1 MLLRL
6 CVHSLV
12 LSAIGLV
19 WEGLSGGLFDGFGPL
34 NPVLFGRPSRVLAQ
48 LGVLLVDPAFW
59 SHVWITLSETL
70 MGLAWALTAAIAL
83 ALLFADRPAL
93 GRLLEP
99 WLNGFNALP
108 KLALAPFLVVW
119 VGIGFTSKVLV
130 SASMAF
136 FPLFFSTLSGVR
148 ALDPDLIN
156 AHRVMGFSK
165 LQLLWVVVFPCAWRW
180 TLSAGRAALGLSL
193 TGAVVGEFIGAT
205 GGLGYLLVGA
215 QGFMATDRALA
226 ILVVLGALGV
236 GLDWAAQRCQKKSRF
251 SFQKALM

>member
-1 MLLRL
+1 MLLRV
-6 CVHSLV
+6 CAHSLIV
-12 LSAIGLV
+12 AVIGLV
-19 WEGLSGGLFDGFGPL
+19 WEGLSGGLVDGFGPL
-34 NPVLFGRPSRVLAQ
+34 NPVLFGRPSRVVGQ
-48 LGVLLVDPAFW
+48 LGALVLDPVFW
-59 SHVWITLSETL
+59 PHLWITLSETL
-70 MGLAWALTAAIAL
+70 MGLAWALFAAVFL
-83 ALLFADRPAL
+83 ALLFVYRPLL

-99 WLNGFNALP
+99 WLNGINALP

-148 ALDPDLIN
+148 ALDPELIN
-156 AHRVMGFSK
+156 AHRIMGFSK
-165 LQLLWVVVFPCAWRW
+165 LQLLRVVVFPCAWRW
-180 TLSAGRAALGLSL
+180 TLSAGRAALGLAL

-226 ILVVLGALGV
+226 ILVVLGVLGV
-236 GLDWAAQRCQKKSRF
+236 GLDWAIHWLQGKSQF
-251 SFQKALM
+251 SFFQDAL